1 MKKITAV
8 LLAIILVISLFALTS
23 CEKEPK
29 ELLEEAAKVLAE
41 KPYTMTMKM
50 DFTSDNAEMN
60 EVFKMMNM
68 EFPITVDGD
77 NLSFDMSMDV
87 SGLSMT
93 TKMTLVDK
101 VLYYDISATGVS
113 QKMKATL
120 TDEQFTNFMGDQSM
134 EMPVD
139 YSQFA
144 ELTAE
149 EKDGK
154 TVITCT
160 GISEEGKK
168 ALNDQM
174 AASVE
179 SLGGSVELGDL
190 AYSITL
196 KDGKYESMDLSC
208 TYTVSVSGITTTV
221 TMTMGAT
228 ISYDN
233 VAEVTAPAD
242 ADSYT
247 EFDYSSLLGG

>member
-1 MKKITAV
+1 MKKLTAV
-8 LLAIILVISLFALTS
+8 LLALMLAISLFAFTS

-29 ELLEEAAKVLAE
+29 ELLEEAAKALAE

-50 DFTSDNAEMN
+50 DFKSDNTEMN
-60 EVFKMMNM
+60 EIFKMMNL
-68 EFPITVDGD
+68 EFPVTVDGD
-77 NLSFDMSMDV
+77 NLAMDMSMDLM
-87 SGLSMT
+87 GQTMT
-93 TKMTLVDK
+93 TKMTLADK
-101 VLYYDISATGVS
+101 VLYYDISAAGMS

-120 TDEQFTNFMGDQSM
+120 TDAQLEEFKGTQSM

-144 ELTAE
+144 ELKSE

-160 GISEEGKK
+160 GITEDGKK

-174 AASVE
+174 ASALE
-179 SLGGSVELGDL
+179 ALEGSAEIGDL
-190 AYSITL
+190 SYSITL

-208 TYTVSVSGITTTV
+208 TYTVSVSGITTNV

-233 VAEVTAPAD
+233 VAAVTAPAD

-247 EFDYSSLLGG
+247 AVDYSDIVGG